1 MPRGRKKKPDE
12 IKRLEG
18 NPGKR
23 PLNGNAPMP
32 TGSVTKPP
40 YVTGYAEEIWDQIV
54 ESMPPNLYTAVD
66 GIALASFCVAAGQH
80 RIATE
85 TLAREGLTIITEKG
99 EEKAHPALNAQTK
112 ALNAITTLGAR
123 LGLDP
128 SSRASMIMPKA
139 SKDVSKFAGLLG
151 GKQAIKKKKAGA

>member
-23 PLNGNAPMP
+23 PLNENAPMP
-32 TGSVTKPP
+32 TGHAAKPP
-40 YVTGYAEEIWDQIV
+40 YVIGYAEEVWNQII

-66 GIALASFCVAAGQH
+66 TVVLAAFCVAAGQY
-80 RIATE
+80 REATE
-85 TLAREGLTIITEKG
+85 TLADEGLTIITSKG
-99 EEKAHPALNAQTK
+99 EEKPHPALTAQTK
-112 ALNAITTLGAR
+112 SITAITTLGAR

-128 SSRASMIMPKA
+128 SSRASLTMPHAPKA
-139 SKDVSKFAGLLG
+139 ESKFDGLLAG
-151 GKQAIKKKKAGA
+151 QGVIKGKKAGA